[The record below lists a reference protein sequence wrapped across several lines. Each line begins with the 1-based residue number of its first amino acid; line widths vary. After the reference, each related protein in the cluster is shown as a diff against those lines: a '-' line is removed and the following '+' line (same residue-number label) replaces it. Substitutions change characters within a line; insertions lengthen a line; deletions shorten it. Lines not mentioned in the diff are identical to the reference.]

1 MISPYTYTIMDKGP
15 LEGSDRSNTLV
26 RLAYRFRADGLMP
39 QEALT
44 LLIEADKKWGKFH
57 DREDGIIHLESIVM
71 KVYES

>member
-1 MISPYTYTIMDKGP
+1 
-15 LEGSDRSNTLV
+15 V

>member
-1 MISPYTYTIMDKGP
+1 MDKGP